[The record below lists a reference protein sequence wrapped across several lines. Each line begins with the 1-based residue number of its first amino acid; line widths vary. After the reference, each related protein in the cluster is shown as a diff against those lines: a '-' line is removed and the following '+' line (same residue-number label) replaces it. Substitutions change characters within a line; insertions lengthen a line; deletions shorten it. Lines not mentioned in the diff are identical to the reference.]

1 MKHLIIYLISAVIVA
16 VLGSFFHDLWFGEQ
30 ILNFSVYEVY
40 VFFGVFAVF
49 ILIGLYFMNEY
60 IPDKT
65 GYAFLVGIFLKLGFF
80 LIYFLGDEEKF
91 KDPNMTERLSIIIPL
106 ILFLFIEVLAVAK
119 FLKLGDVV
127 MSLKDNKTDGE
138 NKKSKD

>member
-1 MKHLIIYLISAVIVA
+1 MKHLLIYIFSAVIV
-16 VLGSFFHDLWFGEQ
+16 VTLGSFVHDTLFGEE
-30 ILNFSVYEVY
+30 IINFSVYEVY

-65 GYAFLVGIFLKLGFF
+65 GYAFLIGIFMKLGFF
-80 LIYFLGDEEKF
+80 SIYFLGDEEKF

-119 FLKLGDVV
+119 FLKLGEV
-127 MSLKDNKTDGE
+127 LKDLEGNKISGE